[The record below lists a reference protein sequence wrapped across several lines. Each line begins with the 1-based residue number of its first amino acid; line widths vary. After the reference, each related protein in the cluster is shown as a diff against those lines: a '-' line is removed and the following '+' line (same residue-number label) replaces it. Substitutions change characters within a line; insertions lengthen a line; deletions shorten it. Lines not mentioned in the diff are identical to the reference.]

1 MAERIPQFLQENLIT
16 TIAHSKT
23 SGKIVASLVTPDLFE
38 GDYQIIVDRC
48 ISFWQRHGEPPGAHV
63 ADLMDD
69 ILQDKSSGRAR
80 AMKNTILH
88 MIQLSRDI
96 NQEYVLDQIQKFIRL
111 QTMKRA
117 VLKSAEVIN
126 NQQDMAIEEVEE
138 VWNELLRSRTVSFD
152 PGKGL
157 GDVSA
162 VLAYMDRRSSE
173 FTLGVPLLTRR
184 GIVPAR
190 GSVLLF
196 IAAPK
201 TSKSWFCVHVGRYN
215 ALRQHKVLHI
225 SLEMSEEQVIQRYYQ
240 NLFSIPRRYGEYQL
254 TEFAINDS
262 DQVSGLD
269 FKTNRPDFGLDS
281 PVLRD
286 ELEIHVADVTE
297 RLDNLLVKRFPP
309 RALSISGLQAYLD
322 ALEISNKFTPDLI
335 IIDSPYLMKMDTTKD
350 YRIALG
356 RNLEHVRALAV
367 ERNLAIVATHQL
379 SRPKSTNKK
388 KNPDSSVSSRIAED
402 WSQVQTA
409 DTVVSFSRTDSE
421 KRFNLGR
428 LYVEHCRDEED
439 RFELILTQNLSIGQ
453 WHLSSVL
460 VPDNYWKI
468 IEKESQ
474 APQDGPLQDATQD
487 AINAE

>member
-1 MAERIPQFLQENLIT
+1 MVERIRQGLQEDLIT
-16 TIAHSKT
+16 ILAHSHK
-23 SGKIVASLVTPDLFE
+23 SGRVVASLVTPDLFD
-38 GDYQIIVDRC
+38 GDYQIIADKC
-48 ISFWQRHGEPPGAHV
+48 IVFWQQHGEPPGAHV

-69 ILQDKSSGRAR
+69 ILKDKSHVRSR
-80 AMKNTILH
+80 AMRNTILH
-88 MIQLSRDI
+88 MIQLSRDL
-96 NQEYVLDQIQKFIRL
+96 NEGYVLDQIQKFVRL
-111 QTMKRA
+111 QAMKRA
-117 VLKSAEVIN
+117 VLRSAEVLN
-126 NQQDMAIEEVEE
+126 AQQDMALEEVEG
-138 VWNELLRSRTVSFD
+138 VWNELLRSRAVSFD

-190 GSVLLF
+190 GAVLLF

-215 ALRQHKVLHI
+215 SLKQHKVLHL

-240 NLFSIPRRYGEYQL
+240 NLFSVPRRYGEVQL
-254 TEFAINDS
+254 TEFGTNDS
-262 DQVSGLD
+262 NQVSSLD
-269 FKTNRPDFGLDS
+269 FKTIKPSFALDS
-281 PVLRD
+281 PLLRD
-286 ELEIHVADVTE
+286 ELETHVEEVTE
-297 RLDNLLVKRFPP
+297 RLADNLLVKRFPP
-309 RALSISGLQAYLD
+309 RALSVNGLQAYLD
-322 ALEISNKFTPDLI
+322 ALEISNRFVPDLI
-335 IIDSPYLMKMDTTKD
+335 IIDSPYLMKTDTSKD

-367 ERNLAIVATHQL
+367 ERNCAIVATHQL
-379 SRPKSTNKK
+379 SRPKSSKK
-388 KNPDSSVSSRIAED
+388 KEQDSSVSFRIAED

-409 DTVVSFSRTDSE
+409 DTVVSFSRTDTE

-439 RFELILTQNLSIGQ
+439 RFELILTQNLAIGQ

-460 VPDNYWKI
+460 VPNNYWKI
-468 IEKESQ
+468 IEKE
-474 APQDGPLQDATQD
+474 ATTKRVPDDDDQQESIS
-487 AINAE
+487 AK

>member
-1 MAERIPQFLQENLIT
+1 MADRIPQFLQENLIT
-16 TIAHSKT
+16 ILAHSHK
-23 SGKIVASLVTPDLFE
+23 SGKIVASLVTPDLFD
-38 GDYQIIVDRC
+38 GDYQLVADRC

-63 ADLMDD
+63 PDLMDD
-69 ILQDKSSGRAR
+69 ILQDKAPVRSR
-80 AMKNTILH
+80 AMRNTILH
-88 MIQLSRDI
+88 MLQLARDL
-96 NQEYVLDQIQKFIRL
+96 NEGYVLDQIQKFIRL
-111 QTMKRA
+111 QAMKRA
-117 VLKSAEVIN
+117 VLQSAEALN
-126 NQQDMAIEEVEE
+126 AQQDMALDEVEQ

-162 VLAYMDRRSSE
+162 VLAYMDRRSTE

-190 GSVLLF
+190 GAVLLF

-201 TSKSWFCVHVGRYN
+201 TSKSWFCVHVGKYN
-215 ALRQHKVLHI
+215 ALKQHKVLHV

-240 NLFSIPRRYGEYQL
+240 NLFSVPRRYGEVQL
-254 TEFAINDS
+254 TKFATNDS
-262 DQVSGLD
+262 QEVSGWD
-269 FKTNRPDFGLDS
+269 FETIRPEFGLDS

-286 ELEIHVADVTE
+286 ELEVHVEDVAE
-297 RLDNLLVKRFPP
+297 RLDLRVKRWPP
-309 RALSISGLQAYLD
+309 RALSIGGLQAYLD
-322 ALEISNKFTPDLI
+322 ALEISDKFVPDLI

-379 SRPKSTNKK
+379 SRPKGSKK
-388 KNPDSSVSSRIAED
+388 KEQDSAVSNRIAED
-402 WSQVQTA
+402 WSLVQTA
-409 DTVVSFSRTDSE
+409 DTVVSFSRTDTE
-421 KRFNLGR
+421 KKFNLGR

-439 RFELILTQNLSIGQ
+439 RFELILTQNLAIGQ

-460 VPDNYWKI
+460 VPNNYWKI
-468 IEKESQ
+468 IEKE
-474 APQDGPLQDATQD
+474 ATTKRKDEDKDDNDPLQAKSTS
-487 AINAE
+487 